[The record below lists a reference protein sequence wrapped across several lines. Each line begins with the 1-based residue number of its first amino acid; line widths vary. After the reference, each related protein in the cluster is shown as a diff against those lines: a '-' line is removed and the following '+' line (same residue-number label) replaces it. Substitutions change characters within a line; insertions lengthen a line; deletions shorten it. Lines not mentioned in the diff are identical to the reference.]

1 MANPDGF
8 LGLESA
14 EAHKR
19 NLQLI
24 KEKLIIVN
32 RDAFEK
38 RKVESETVNIRQ
50 INEMLDADKTDD
62 TPFVVEETTPV
73 QQTKKLPKNLT
84 RKQQKELE
92 AAAWLAENSSE
103 LDADIDTQ
111 LGLSTVDAG
120 KLIKG
125 ASADLSI

>member
-1 MANPDGF
+1 
-8 LGLESA
+8 
-14 EAHKR
+14 
-19 NLQLI
+19 
-24 KEKLIIVN
+24 
-32 RDAFEK
+32 
-38 RKVESETVNIRQ
+38 
-50 INEMLDADKTDD
+50 MLDADKTDD

-120 KLIKG
+120 KLIK
-125 ASADLSI
+125 ATSADLSI